1 MIFDVSAYLGEFGHF
16 WPVEVTSAEGLIGLM
31 DKFGVDRAAICSLN
45 SILYDC
51 TEGNEEVVEATKQH
65 PNRFVGITTLYPHD
79 QKRLVEFENSID
91 KYGMK
96 GLELQPHYHQY
107 ELNDGTIDPFLEV
120 AIKRK
125 VPVFIPLCLSMNFN
139 FPRVKM
145 SEVSRLVNT
154 YPEATYIIG
163 KFSYEIEEVLR
174 LMKQHDNVFVET
186 SGLQLMYGIERLV
199 EEVGAERILF
209 GSGMPIQEVGPALA
223 KIRKAEI
230 KGEERELILEGN
242 AVTLLQSKP

>member
-1 MIFDVSAYLGEFGHF
+1 MVLDLCAYLGTFEHF
-16 WPVEVTSAEGLIGLM
+16 WPVDVTTAEDLISLM
-31 DKFGVDRAAICSLN
+31 DKFGVDRATICSLN
-45 SILYDC
+45 SILYDHV
-51 TEGNEEVVEATKQH
+51 EGNKEVYEATKRY
-65 PNRFVGITTLYPHD
+65 PNRFIGITTLYPHY
-79 QKRLVEFENSID
+79 KSSLEEFERCID
-91 KYGMK
+91 DYGMRC
-96 GLELQPHYHQY
+96 LELQPRYHNY
-107 ELNDGTIDPFLEV
+107 KLNDGTVDPFLDV

-125 VPVFIPLCLSMNFN
+125 IPVIIPLCLSMNFN

-174 LMKQHDNVFVET
+174 LMKQHSNIFVET

-223 KIRKAEI
+223 KIQKAEI
-230 KGEERELILEGN
+230 KEEERELILEGN
-242 AVTLLQSKP
+242 AVTLLQSKL